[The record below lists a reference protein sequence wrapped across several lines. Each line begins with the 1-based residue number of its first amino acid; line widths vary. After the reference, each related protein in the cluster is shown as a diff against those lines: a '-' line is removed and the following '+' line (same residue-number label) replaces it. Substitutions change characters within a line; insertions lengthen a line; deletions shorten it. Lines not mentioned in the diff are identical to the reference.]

1 MDRIIYSTPDGGVAI
16 VIPAN
21 SVSEALKDV
30 PSDIEY
36 MIVPLDQIPSD
47 RFFRNAWVKGTGRV
61 DIDLPKAKEIGHEVR
76 RRLRAEE
83 FAPYDE
89 VIAKQIPGNDLS
101 AAEQA
106 RSDIRLKYSLIQ
118 ETIDLATTPEQ
129 IKAAID
135 AA

>member
-1 MDRIIYSTPDGGVAI
+1 MERIIYSAPDGRVAI
-16 VIPAN
+16 VVPAN

-30 PSDIEY
+30 PAGIEY
-36 MIVPLDQIPSD
+36 EIVPLDQIPSD

-89 VIAKQIPGNDLS
+89 VIAKQIPGNDLL

-106 RSDIRLKYSLIQ
+106 RADIRLKYSLIQ
-118 ETIDLATTPEQ
+118 EAIDLATTPEQ